1 VVDAML
7 DLYGAGILEPSAD
20 EIAAQSGVSR
30 RSVFRYFDDLDD
42 LCRAAIA
49 RQKDRVSHLFL
60 IDERGDSREERIN
73 ALVRHR
79 ARLYQAIAPVAR
91 VARMRAPLQP
101 VVAEQIR
108 ADGALL
114 RGQLEAHFEADLRAL
129 DPVSRARSV
138 AGADIVTSF
147 EAWELL
153 VERQGKS
160 SEEAAAVMRQGLER
174 IIPG

>member
-1 VVDAML
+1 
-7 DLYGAGILEPSAD
+7 
-20 EIAAQSGVSR
+20 
-30 RSVFRYFDDLDD
+30 
-42 LCRAAIA
+42 
-49 RQKDRVSHLFL
+49 
-60 IDERGDSREERIN
+60 
-73 ALVRHR
+73 
-79 ARLYQAIAPVAR
+79 LYQAIAPVAR